1 VIADRNIWRL
11 YRATLV
17 LGVAYG
23 LSVSVIA
30 LHLDDLGF
38 HEQAIGGLAAWFAAG
53 IVALSIPAGRLVHRV
68 GAQRTLVGALLGYA
82 VSACVFPLLTSFAT
96 IAAARLLDGACSA
109 CIWVSCETILLR
121 RSSAANKA
129 QVMSLYAMAMA
140 IGYVVGPLLAHALV
154 SVLPLSAAF
163 VASAA
168 LAAGAAGYVA
178 LRLEPD
184 PRDPHAAPGTAVS
197 HRAAGVERT
206 TPALALLARIKTSCF
221 ATFAYGYF
229 EASVVLFLPLYLM
242 HDKGI
247 ARDKTVLVTAFFAA
261 GMLLF
266 TNVAGRLGDRFGH
279 LLLMR
284 ILAVVGGSMVFAF
297 IRLGS
302 FAPMAVAVFVAG
314 ATLASISP
322 VSLALQGVVTD
333 PEDYDRANGIYNAFY
348 ATGIFLGPPVTS
360 VVFAHWGGAAMLAHL
375 GALWAAFVAF
385 ATAFAADDPASSRRS
400 TSCLTP
406 QATGGAG
413 SSPVATLPSVADS
426 PSISAESN
434 EARTNGSSFQ
444 V

>member
-1 VIADRNIWRL
+1 MVTRIAGIVDRNIWRV
-11 YRATLV
+11 YVATLV

-38 HEQAIGGLAAWFAAG
+38 HEQAIGGLAAWFASG

-68 GAQRTLVGALLGYA
+68 GARRTLIAALFGYA
-82 VSACVFPLLTSFAT
+82 VSVGVFPLLTSFGG
-96 IAAARLLDGACSA
+96 IAAARFVDGACSA

-140 IGYVVGPLLAHALV
+140 IGYVVGPLLAHGLV
-154 SVLPLSAAF
+154 AFLPLAAAF
-163 VASAA
+163 LASGSLAVVA
-168 LAAGAAGYVA
+168 GVYVT

-184 PRDPHAAPGTAVS
+184 ARDADAAPGDAGGPDAPAMAT
-197 HRAAGVERT
+197 RA
-206 TPALALLARIKTSCF
+206 TPARTILARIKTSCF

-247 ARDKTVLVTAFFAA
+247 ARERTLLVPAFFAG

-284 ILAVVGGSMVFAF
+284 ILAAIGGSMVLAF
-297 IRLGS
+297 VGLGS
-302 FAPMAVAVFVAG
+302 FYPMAAAVFVAG

-322 VSLALQGVVTD
+322 VSLALQGVVTA
-333 PEDYDRANGIYNAFY
+333 PEDYDRANGMYNAFY
-348 ATGIFLGPPVTS
+348 AAGILLGPPVTS
-360 VVFAHWGGAAMLAHL
+360 VVFARWGGSAMLLHL
-375 GALWAAFVAF
+375 AGLWAAFVSFAF
-385 ATAFAADDPASSRRS
+385 VFAADDPASSPRS
-400 TSCLTP
+400 TTCLIP
-406 QATGGAG
+406 QVTGGD
-413 SSPVATLPSVADS
+413 SSPPAAILPSVVDS
-426 PSISAESN
+426 AAISSESN
-434 EARTNGSSFQ
+434 DART
-444 V
+444 